1 MKKRRGKRNARRSAR
16 VPSGAGEVLEV
27 HIERI
32 LPGGAGLAHAEG
44 RTILVGLAA
53 PGDHLRVRLEQTRGN
68 VSFAKIVEIL
78 SPSPVRVLPPCPYF
92 GRCGGC
98 DFQQLSYEAQLA
110 SKVEIIRDCLRRIAR
125 IETPLEIPITPSPL
139 AWRYRSRA
147 QWQYDSITQRLGYFE
162 RGSHKV
168 CDVAECPV
176 LVPTLQETF
185 LDLRARLKEGSLP
198 EEVREFQSVAGD
210 EGASLLPSLSGG
222 QVSEVTRRIAGE
234 SYHFSAAGFFQI
246 NHELLAP
253 LVNAALSSARG
264 ETARGETAVDLYCGA
279 GLFTLP
285 LARRFTRVT
294 GIEASAHAVA
304 CARRNLSDAGLAN
317 ARVECSTVSSWLK
330 EHGPALAPVDY
341 LLLDPPRT
349 GAEEGAISAILLL
362 RPQRIVYV
370 SCDPATLAR
379 DLTQLFKGGY
389 QLDSIAAL
397 DMFPQTHH
405 VETVVHL
412 ATSVVSYKSSC
423 NYMQDYAFLQK

>member
-1 MKKRRGKRNARRSAR
+1 MRKPRRKRDAQRSQQK
-16 VPSGAGEVLEV
+16 PSGAGEMLEV
-27 HIERI
+27 HIERM
-32 LPGGAGLAHAEG
+32 LPGGAGLAHAGG

-53 PGDHLRVRLEQTRGN
+53 PGDHLRVRLEEKRGG

-78 SPSPVRVLPPCPYF
+78 TPSPVRIEPPCPYF

-125 IETPLEIPITPSPL
+125 IEPPQEIPITASPQD
-139 AWRYRSRA
+139 WRYRSRA
-147 QWQYDSITQRLGYFE
+147 QWQYDSIKEHLGYFE

-168 CDVAECPV
+168 CDVVECPV
-176 LVPTLQETF
+176 LVPALQETL
-185 LDLRARLKEGSLP
+185 LDLRSRLKDGSLP
-198 EEVREFQSVAGD
+198 LEVQEFQAVAGD
-210 EGASLLPSLSGG
+210 EGASLFPPLNGG
-222 QVSEVTRRIAGE
+222 EAREVTRYIAGE
-234 SYHFSAAGFFQI
+234 NYRFSAGGFFQI

-253 LVNAALSSARG
+253 LVNAALAGAHG
-264 ETARGETAVDLYCGA
+264 ETALDLYCGA

-304 CARRNLSDAGLAN
+304 YARRNLADAGLTN
-317 ARVECSTVSSWLK
+317 ASVHSATVSSWLTQ
-330 EHGPALAPVDY
+330 HGPGLAPIDY

-349 GAEEGAISAILLL
+349 GAEDGAINAIIQL
-362 RPQRIVYV
+362 RPQHIAYV

-379 DLTQLFKGGY
+379 DLKQLLNIGY
-389 QLDSIAAL
+389 HLDTITAF

-405 VETVVHL
+405 VETVAHL
-412 ATSVVSYKSSC
+412 SASFILKTKVSEK
-423 NYMQDYAFLQK
+423 NIKVIENIG

>member
-1 MKKRRGKRNARRSAR
+1 MRKTRGKPYARRAER
-16 VPSGAGEVLEV
+16 KPSGAGEILEV

-53 PGDHLRVRLEQTRGN
+53 PGDHLRVRLEQRRGN

-125 IETPLEIPITPSPL
+125 IETSLEIPITPSPQD
-139 AWRYRSRA
+139 WRYRSRA
-147 QWQYDSITQRLGYFE
+147 QWQHDSLTHSLGYFE

-168 CDVAECPV
+168 CDVLACPV
-176 LVPTLQETF
+176 LVPALQET
-185 LDLRARLKEGSLP
+185 LMDLRARLKEGSLP
-198 EEVREFQSVAGD
+198 GEVREFQSVAGD
-210 EGASLLPSLSGG
+210 EGASLFPTLNGE
-222 QVSEVTRRIAGE
+222 QAREVTRHIAGE
-234 SYHFSAAGFFQI
+234 NYHFSAAGFFQI

-253 LVNAALSSARG
+253 LVNAALSGAHGWTAHG
-264 ETARGETAVDLYCGA
+264 EKALDLYCGA

-294 GIEASAHAVA
+294 GVEASAHAVA
-304 CARRNLSDAGLAN
+304 YARRNLSDAGLAN
-317 ARVECSTVSSWLK
+317 ASVQSATVSSWLK
-330 EHGPALAPVDY
+330 EHSPALAPVDF

-349 GAEEGAISAILLL
+349 GAEDGAIHGILLL
-362 RPQRIVYV
+362 RPRRIAYV

-379 DLTQLFKGGY
+379 DLKQLLNGGY
-389 QLDSIAAL
+389 HLDTIAAF

-405 VETVVHL
+405 VETVTHL
-412 ATSVVSYKSSC
+412 VASH
-423 NYMQDYAFLQK
+423 

>member
-1 MKKRRGKRNARRSAR
+1 MRKTKGKRDAHRAARK
-16 VPSGAGEVLEV
+16 PSGAGEILEV

-53 PGDHLRVRLEQTRGN
+53 PGDHLRVRLEQARGN

-78 SPSPVRVLPPCPYF
+78 TPSPVRVLPPCPYF

-110 SKVEIIRDCLRRIAR
+110 AKVEIIRDCLRRIAR
-125 IETPLEIPITPSPL
+125 IEPPGDIPITPSPL
-139 AWRYRSRA
+139 NWRYRSRA
-147 QWQYDSITQRLGYFE
+147 QWQYDPITHSLGYFE

-168 CDVAECPV
+168 CDVLECPV
-176 LVPTLQETF
+176 LVPALQETL

-198 EEVREFQSVAGD
+198 AEVREFQSVAGD
-210 EGASLLPSLSGG
+210 EGASLLPPLTGG
-222 QVSEVTRRIAGE
+222 QTREVTRRIAGE
-234 SYHFSAAGFFQI
+234 NYRFNAAGFFQI

-253 LVNAALSSARG
+253 LVNAALTDAHG
-264 ETARGETAVDLYCGA
+264 EMAHGATAVDLYCGA

-294 GIEASAHAVA
+294 GVEASAHAVA
-304 CARRNLSDAGLAN
+304 YARRNLSDAGLTN
-317 ARVECSTVSSWLK
+317 ASVHSATVSSWLK

-349 GAEEGAISAILLL
+349 GAEEGAIAGILLS
-362 RPQRIVYV
+362 RPQRIAYV

-379 DLTQLFKGGY
+379 DLKQLLSGGY
-389 QLDSIAAL
+389 HLDTITAF

-405 VETVVHL
+405 VETVTHL
-412 ATSVVSYKSSC
+412 AV
-423 NYMQDYAFLQK
+423 LL